1 MGGSNGGSRLTSRQ
15 MGDEERQ
22 RDRADRNRDR
32 SEEAHWQAAE
42 AGAEEDDRPPEPAEE
57 DGDDESPQD

>member
-1 MGGSNGGSRLTSRQ
+1 

-22 RDRADRNRDR
+22 RDQADRNRAR

-42 AGAEEDDRPPEPAEE
+42 AGAEEEDRPPEPAEK
-57 DGDDESPQD
+57 DGDDESPQG